1 MGVQSTLLN
10 ESVICKNWFQNFLL
24 HLSLIFSHKYVEF
37 QVTSVTCCKFTLF
50 TLIILSPIVH
60 ISIMHLLCFT
70 FTPSCFTPS
79 IVTLITIAANSICQT
94 PLMSPLLKMCHN
106 CFYLVYVFFF
116 KWLLI
121 SRMTSLPLT
130 FINAEVFGVNENG
143 FGVNDLSAPI
153 AFCS

>member
-1 MGVQSTLLN
+1 MHNVYMPRQLWFVCSFVRTKVTQKRFYFHVYRTDMFVQFSFI
-10 ESVICKNWFQNFLL
+10 SK
-24 HLSLIFSHKYVEF
+24 LI
-37 QVTSVTCCKFTLF
+37 FTLF
-50 TLIILSPIVH
+50 ALKILSPIVH
-60 ISIMHLLCFT
+60 ISILHLLCV
-70 FTPSCFTPS
+70 SSTPS
-79 IVTLITIAANSICQT
+79 IVTFITIAANSICQT